1 MLGMKIAFIT
11 VSVVLSILNIF
22 EEHQFESLNNDISI
36 KKYRSVFLWSN
47 SCLSFSWLIIE
58 CEISEKKNFFQ

>member
-22 EEHQFESLNNDISI
+22 EEFESLNNDISI
-36 KKYRSVFLWSN
+36 KKYRSVFL
-47 SCLSFSWLIIE
+47 
-58 CEISEKKNFFQ
+58 